1 MTLLELDGVKPPH
14 GATASLLMLSPR
26 GGGVLTMKC
35 AEASGV
41 KRMPNNDTSLNVA
54 IMTAKKTLGW

>member
-1 MTLLELDGVKPPH
+1 VTVLELDGVNPPH
-14 GATASLLMLSPR
+14 GATPSLLMLSPR
-26 GGGVLTMKC
+26 GGGVFTMKC

-41 KRMPNNDTSLNVA
+41 RRMPNNDTSLNGA